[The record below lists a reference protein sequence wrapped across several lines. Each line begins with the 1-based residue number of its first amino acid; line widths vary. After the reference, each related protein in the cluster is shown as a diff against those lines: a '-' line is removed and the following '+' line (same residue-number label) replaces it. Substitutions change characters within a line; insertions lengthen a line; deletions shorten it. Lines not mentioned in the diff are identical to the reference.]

1 MIILEFSQ
9 NTGRQQLSFF
19 DFSGFFPLPLWKL
32 LLDAGF
38 ALIMWALLVRFAV
51 VVLFGDAPP
60 VALLRSALRLTDRLM
75 RAFRYVTPRALAPA
89 AHGLYAA
96 FFVFLLR
103 YYGLPAILDWG
114 QRLASLPAEAK
125 LKQCVF
131 LRLF

>member
-1 MIILEFSQ
+1 M
-9 NTGRQQLSFF
+9 SFF

-51 VVLFGDAPP
+51 VVLFGDTPA
-60 VALLRSALRLTDRLM
+60 VALLRSALCLTDRLM

-103 YYGLPAILDWG
+103 YYGLPAILDYKVSG
-114 QRLASLPAEAK
+114 LASLPAEAK
-125 LKQCVF
+125 LAEAVSIL

>member
-1 MIILEFSQ
+1 M
-9 NTGRQQLSFF
+9 SFF

-38 ALIMWALLVRFAV
+38 ALIMWFAV
-51 VVLFGDAPP
+51 VVLFGDTPT
-60 VALLRSALRLTDRLM
+60 VALLRSALHLTDRLM

-89 AHGLYAA
+89 ALGLYAA

-103 YYGLPAILDWG
+103 YYGLPAILDYKVSG
-114 QRLASLPAEAK
+114 LASLPAEAK
-125 LKQCVF
+125 LAEAVSIL